1 MARQVK
7 TAQEIY
13 SSGLSMK
20 ELRRQYSWR
29 SYEARKKIERLRQKY
44 GEDSSIVQE
53 MEDKFRPLRELG
65 DLSRKQLSQQL
76 SRTYDFGGS
85 KTGQTYE
92 NVADKLKSAGFEHV
106 NEDNIKATLDFLD
119 DARARGISAIY
130 GSEGIIEVANRATR
144 QGLTMEE
151 WRRNVDYWMD
161 QSAKRGKKGP
171 IKPRLQKRFLN
182 GGSSAYR
189 KRK

>member
-20 ELRRQYSWR
+20 DLRRQYSWR

-85 KTGQTYE
+85 KTGRTYE
-92 NVADKLKSAGFEHV
+92 NVADKLKSAGFEHI

-130 GSEGIIEVANRATR
+130 GSEGIIEVANRAAR

-151 WRRNVDYWMD
+151 WKASPV
-161 QSAKRGKKGP
+161 
-171 IKPRLQKRFLN
+171 L
-182 GGSSAYR
+182 
-189 KRK
+189 